1 MRSILI
7 VDDAEDASEPL
18 ARYLDKIGYRVRRA
32 PDGREAL
39 VQVIAVQPDAV
50 LLDLYMPNMDGPT
63 FLNLVRSYLRLQS
76 LPVVVLT
83 AFPESPLAD
92 AARSLKAST
101 VLVKGT
107 ATFEDIKTALDAAIT
122 GMPASSS
129 GEQNNNR

>member
-18 ARYLDKIGYRVRRA
+18 ARYLDKIGYRVRRV

-92 AARSLKAST
+92 AARSLNAST

-122 GMPASSS
+122 GTPASSS
-129 GEQNNNR
+129 GEQNSSR